1 MAAAYGSLHL
11 TSLVL
16 EDTFALPAYPVTL
29 RSLEV
34 SRPRWG
40 DNCWKT
46 DMDAIGML
54 TQLTHLRLSGRQG
67 FLDYPCLDYP
77 GGEYVPPPDM
87 APLSSLLALE
97 SFVYSDGVRL
107 SLAEVRMLAS
117 LPKLTSL
124 DL

>member
-34 SRPRWG
+34 SRPRRG
-40 DNCWKT
+40 DCWDT

-54 TQLTHLRLSGRQG
+54 TRLTHLGLVGRHG
-67 FLDYPCLDYP
+67 SLDYLGVDFL
-77 GGEYVPPPDM
+77 PPPDM
-87 APLSSLLALE
+87 APLSSLFALE
-97 SFVYSDGVRL
+97 SFVYSDSVRL
-107 SLAEVRMLAS
+107 SRAEVSMLAS
-117 LPKLTSL
+117 LPRLTIAQ